1 MKKLMLKSSILITAS
16 VLPIATLASCSIQ
29 YYDYFAEIV
38 VSDNTSVLA
47 DNSFSQTTYEGYKQ
61 FMAEQNVTIPKLN
74 NNNGGTGNGGK
85 TSSGSSGNGTDNS
98 NGTETYE
105 KEVYTLPDADK
116 VTQSTGLWRRPGAT
130 VAERVSTFKGSFVS
144 GKDVMIVPG
153 FNHEKSLK
161 QIALDKDFSDKG
173 FVWMDGVISE
183 YKKENGEPSY
193 HNVSSFSFRAEQSAF
208 LTGIAACVFLNINKD
223 VFEGDGG
230 LKVGGFVGLPL
241 VSTLDFLAG
250 FQAGVFAFNA
260 SLKNGTSSPQMNSA
274 ENGEDQKANP
284 NNSNNG
290 KNREKVEFI
299 DLGSNISNWATGSFG
314 VGDGMQISRTLVNK
328 GADMIMAIAGPQTL
342 DVISV
347 AETSSRPVAVL
358 GVDSAQ
364 EEQNINKPFTTLGD
378 KKLKN
383 AKGEEINDPKFIQ
396 FSAIK
401 KLDSATKQVLGAIF
415 NKNDPNNAKYTGS
428 SFVKGFGFQNI
439 GSIDNDTVGVSN
451 AGLPYLYKFSKD
463 WFKNGTNTG
472 KTNSEETIPND
483 LKLDPS
489 IVKKN
494 KEYMKLQSDRSV
506 KYLIKNTND
515 EKYYSE
521 GWTKLPNN
529 TGEFIALP
537 EQLSYA
543 IGASQLDGSKWKLK
557 LR

>member
-74 NNNGGTGNGGK
+74 NNNGGTGSGGK
-85 TSSGSSGNGTDNS
+85 TYSGSSGNGTDNS
-98 NGTETYE
+98 NETETYT

-116 VTQSTGLWRRPGAT
+116 VAQSTGLWRRPGAT

-183 YKKENGEPSY
+183 YKSNNGEPSY

-208 LTGIAACVFLNINKD
+208 LTGIAACVFLNINKE
-223 VFEGDGG
+223 VFNGDGG

-260 SLKNGTSSPQMNSA
+260 SLKNGTSSPQMNST
-274 ENGEDQKANP
+274 ENGDETKANP
-284 NNSNNG
+284 NNSSNG
-290 KNREKVEFI
+290 WQKVEFI

-314 VGDGMQISRTLVNK
+314 VGDGMQISRNLVNK

-347 AETSSRPVAVL
+347 AGTSSRPVAVL

-364 EEQNINKPFTTLGD
+364 EEQNINKPFTTLGG
-378 KKLKN
+378 KKLKD
-383 AKGEEINDPKFIQ
+383 ASGKEITNPKFIQ

-415 NKNDPNNAKYTGS
+415 NKKDPNNEKYNGTQ
-428 SFVKGFGFQNI
+428 FVKGFGFQNI

-463 WFKNGTNTG
+463 WFKNGT
-472 KTNSEETIPND
+472 TNEKNNQNEAIPEN
-483 LKLDPS
+483 LKLNPE

-494 KEYMKLQSDRSV
+494 NEYEKLQSDKSV
-506 KYLIKNTND
+506 KYLTKNSDD
-515 EKYYSE
+515 EKYYSS
-521 GWTKLPNN
+521 GWEKLPGA

-537 EQLSYA
+537 SQLSYP
-543 IGASQLDGSKWKLK
+543 IGATHLDGSKWKLK

>member
-61 FMAEQNVTIPKLN
+61 FMAEKTVTIPKPS

-116 VTQSTGLWRRPGAT
+116 VAQSTGLWRRPGAT

-173 FVWMDGVISE
+173 FVWMDGVISK

-208 LTGIAACVFLNINKD
+208 LTGIAACVFLNINKE
-223 VFEGDGG
+223 VFNGDGG

-260 SLKNGTSSPQMNSA
+260 SLKNGANSSQMNSTD
-274 ENGEDQKANP
+274 NGDETKANP
-284 NNSNNG
+284 NNSSNDWQ
-290 KNREKVEFI
+290 KVEFI

-342 DVISV
+342 DLISV

-378 KKLKN
+378 KKLKD
-383 AKGEEINDPKFIQ
+383 AEGKEITNPKFIQ

-415 NKNDPNNAKYTGS
+415 NKKDPNNEKYNGTQ
-428 SFVKGFGFQNI
+428 FVKGFGFQNI

-463 WFKNGTNTG
+463 WFKNGT
-472 KTNSEETIPND
+472 TNEKNNQNEAIPEN
-483 LKLDPS
+483 LKLNPE

-494 KEYMKLQSDRSV
+494 NEYEKLQSDKSV
-506 KYLIKNTND
+506 KYLTKNSDD
-515 EKYYSE
+515 EKYYSS
-521 GWTKLPNN
+521 GWEKLPGA

-537 EQLSYA
+537 EQLSYP
-543 IGASQLDGSKWKLK
+543 IGATHLDGSKWKLK

>member
-61 FMAEQNVTIPKLN
+61 FMAEKTVTIPKPS

-116 VTQSTGLWRRPGAT
+116 VAQSTGLWRRPGAT

-208 LTGIAACVFLNINKD
+208 LTGIAACVFLNINKE
-223 VFEGDGG
+223 VFNGDGG

-260 SLKNGTSSPQMNSA
+260 SLKNGANSSQMNSTD
-274 ENGEDQKANP
+274 NGDETKANP
-284 NNSNNG
+284 NNSSNDWQ
-290 KNREKVEFI
+290 KVEFI

-378 KKLKN
+378 KKLKD
-383 AKGEEINDPKFIQ
+383 AEGKEITNPKFIQ

-415 NKNDPNNAKYTGS
+415 NKKDPNNEKYNGTQ
-428 SFVKGFGFQNI
+428 FVKGFGFQNI

-463 WFKNGTNTG
+463 WFKNGT
-472 KTNSEETIPND
+472 TNEKNNQNEAIPEN
-483 LKLDPS
+483 LKLNPE

-494 KEYMKLQSDRSV
+494 NEYEKLQSDKSV
-506 KYLIKNTND
+506 KYLTKNSDD
-515 EKYYSE
+515 EKYYSS
-521 GWTKLPNN
+521 GWEKLPGA
-529 TGEFIALP
+529 TDEFIALP
-537 EQLSYA
+537 EQLSYP
-543 IGASQLDGSKWKLK
+543 IGATHLDGSKWKLK

>member
-61 FMAEQNVTIPKLN
+61 FMAEKTVTIPKPS

-116 VTQSTGLWRRPGAT
+116 VAQSTGLWRRPGAT

-208 LTGIAACVFLNINKD
+208 LTGIAACVFLNINKE
-223 VFEGDGG
+223 VFNGDGG

-260 SLKNGTSSPQMNSA
+260 SLKNGANSSQMNSTD
-274 ENGEDQKANP
+274 NGDETKANP
-284 NNSNNG
+284 NNSSNDWQ
-290 KNREKVEFI
+290 KVEFI

-378 KKLKN
+378 KKLKD
-383 AKGEEINDPKFIQ
+383 AEGKEITNPKFIQ

-415 NKNDPNNAKYTGS
+415 NKKDPNNEKYNGTQ
-428 SFVKGFGFQNI
+428 FVKGFGFQNI

-463 WFKNGTNTG
+463 WFKNGT
-472 KTNSEETIPND
+472 TNEKNNQNEAIPEN
-483 LKLDPS
+483 LKLNPE

-494 KEYMKLQSDRSV
+494 NEYEKLQSDKSV
-506 KYLIKNTND
+506 KYLTKNSDD
-515 EKYYSE
+515 EKYYSS
-521 GWTKLPNN
+521 GWEKLPGA

-537 EQLSYA
+537 EQLSYP
-543 IGASQLDGSKWKLK
+543 IGATHLDGSKWKLK